1 MAHSYIG
8 VTDRKERNMC
18 NMIKF
23 YQQQSK
29 NKQQHRVKD
38 QAEEQEQHNPSLS
51 ACNQLQEQH
60 EARSTASTTS
70 INVFI
75 YNTFI

>member
-1 MAHSYIG
+1 MPCSHIG

-29 NKQQHRVKD
+29 NKHRDEDQQST
-38 QAEEQEQHNPSLS
+38 EER
-51 ACNQLQEQH
+51 
-60 EARSTASTTS
+60 EA
-70 INVFI
+70 
-75 YNTFI
+75 

>member
-1 MAHSYIG
+1 MSFMNNILKALIFKLVILAILAVGEHVNNVRTFMAHSHIG

-29 NKQQHRVKD
+29 NKTNNIELNNMWK
-38 QAEEQEQHNPSLS
+38 
-51 ACNQLQEQH
+51 
-60 EARSTASTTS
+60 
-70 INVFI
+70 
-75 YNTFI
+75 